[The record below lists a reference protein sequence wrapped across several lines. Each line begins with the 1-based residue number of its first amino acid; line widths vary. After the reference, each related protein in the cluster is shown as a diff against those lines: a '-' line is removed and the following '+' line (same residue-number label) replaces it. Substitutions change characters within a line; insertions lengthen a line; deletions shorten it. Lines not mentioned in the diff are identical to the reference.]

1 MCEDCGCGDNE
12 LVPVEVQQ
20 HLLAHN
26 NEGARHNREHF
37 QMAGVLA
44 INLMGS
50 PGAGKTALLEAT
62 ARRSRWRL
70 RAMSGDLATDRD
82 ARRLEA
88 AGIPSAA
95 ITTGSACHLDAKLVH
110 HALHHMKGWQE
121 SDVMFIE
128 NVGNLVCPAIYDLG
142 QAANVVCL
150 SVTEGEDKPLKYP
163 VMFHHA
169 DLVVI
174 TKIDLLPYLGGVS
187 LGTIRKN
194 ESLATKGIYS
204 RCRHPL
210 YFGSALLF
218 VGLGVILNDA
228 RYEFW
233 YLGIPYLLLFYTAAV
248 RKEER
253 FLRSKFGPEFDAYK
267 ATTPAFFPLGQYVPG
282 QFSIARA
289 FQKGGTQLLVSVMLM
304 LVAMQAMVYI
314 LPKL

>member
-1 MCEDCGCGDNE
+1 MCEDCGCGDSE

-62 ARRSRWRL
+62 ARRSHWRL

-95 ITTGSACHLDAKLVH
+95 ITTGNACHLDAKLVH
-110 HALHHMKGWQE
+110 HALHHMKGWQD
-121 SDVMFIE
+121 SDVVFIE

-174 TKIDLLPYLGGVS
+174 TKIDLLPYLGGVN
-187 LGTIRKN
+187 LGTIRSN
-194 ESLATKGIYS
+194 LAQVMPEPRAIAVSAITGEGIDEWLAFLAERRPDRAAASL
-204 RCRHPL
+204 P
-210 YFGSALLF
+210 
-218 VGLGVILNDA
+218 
-228 RYEFW
+228 
-233 YLGIPYLLLFYTAAV
+233 GIPTAVPTAV
-248 RKEER
+248 P
-253 FLRSKFGPEFDAYK
+253 STPTS
-267 ATTPAFFPLGQYVPG
+267 ATTSTTISPE
-282 QFSIARA
+282 AR
-289 FQKGGTQLLVSVMLM
+289 
-304 LVAMQAMVYI
+304 
-314 LPKL
+314 P